1 MIERKHGSNI
11 MMLMRMNKINQITF
25 NTGKN
30 EYTISAYPLDGK
42 NGRMNVINS
51 RGTQLQARIYGESE
65 SNYYITIDKGS
76 TLKNADSVVIDKATW
91 QIVEILKWSEM
102 QEKYLASF
110 FRRTQTNNDRIKELQ
125 AKQAVL
131 YAEIAKLQE
140 EIDKL
145 K

>member
-1 MIERKHGSNI
+1 MIERKYGANI
-11 MMLMRMNKINQITF
+11 MMLMRINHIDKISFSTDK
-25 NTGKN
+25 T

-42 NGRMNVINS
+42 NGRMNVLNS

-65 SNYYITIDKGS
+65 SYYYITIDKGS

-110 FRRTQTNNDRIKELQ
+110 FRRTQSNDDKIAILKAKQAELQ
-125 AKQAVL
+125 AEIDRLQA
-131 YAEIAKLQE
+131 

-145 K
+145 S

>member
-1 MIERKHGSNI
+1 MIERKHGANI
-11 MMLMRMNKINQITF
+11 MVLMRINKIDQITF

-30 EYTISAYPLDGK
+30 EYTISAYPFDGK

-51 RGTQLQARIYGESE
+51 RNTQLQARIYGESE

-91 QIVEILKWSEM
+91 QIVEILKWHEM

-110 FRRTQTNNDRIKELQ
+110 FRRTQSNDDKIRELKAKQQALQ
-125 AKQAVL
+125 AEIDRLQA
-131 YAEIAKLQE
+131 

-145 K
+145 S

>member
-1 MIERKHGSNI
+1 MIERKYGANI
-11 MMLMRMNKINQITF
+11 MVLMRINHIDKISFSTDK
-25 NTGKN
+25 T
-30 EYTISAYPLDGK
+30 EYTISAYPVDGK

-65 SNYYITIDKGS
+65 SHYYITIDKGS

>member
-65 SNYYITIDKGS
+65 FHYFITIDKGS